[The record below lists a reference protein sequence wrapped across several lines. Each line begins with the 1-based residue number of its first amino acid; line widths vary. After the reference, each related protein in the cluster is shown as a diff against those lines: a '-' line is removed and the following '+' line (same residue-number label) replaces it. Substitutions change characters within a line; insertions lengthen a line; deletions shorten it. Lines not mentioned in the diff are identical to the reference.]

1 MCKVVC
7 YFFSTEVDEN
17 LMQVLMDL
25 VFQLLC
31 DGELM
36 LARTFR
42 KKVLEKCEY
51 HRQRQEKSQHVT
63 LLSSYQL
70 SSK

>member
-1 MCKVVC
+1 MK
-7 YFFSTEVDEN
+7 
-17 LMQVLMDL
+17 VLMDL

-36 LARTFR
+36 LARIFR
-42 KKVLEKCEY
+42 KKVLEKCDY
-51 HRQRQEKSQHVT
+51 HRRRQERSQRVT

-70 SSK
+70 STK